1 MKKII
6 LELTL
11 DGPIP
16 AVTKQDIAE
25 QSAEKLKN
33 LDFKY
38 SVQPEKEAID
48 IHNELVSGA
57 ISAVNEEPISA
68 TLETFGDIDKAITE
82 ATVTTEKSK
91 HLGRPSTE
99 QGGNRVKSSY
109 NIDRDPF
116 NE

>member
-1 MKKII
+1 MNKEITI
-6 LELTL
+6 SLLFENCDNSEPTRDQIRERLSEMLINDNFTY
-11 DGPIP
+11 
-16 AVTKQDIAE
+16 KQKSIT
-25 QSAEKLKN
+25 
-33 LDFKY
+33 
-38 SVQPEKEAID
+38 QPLD
-48 IHNELVSGA
+48 IHNELVSGV

-82 ATVTTEKSK
+82 ADKSK

>member
-1 MKKII
+1 MKKVI
-6 LELTL
+6 LSLTGNNKEIVIQFNKSKL
-11 DGPIP
+11 
-16 AVTKQDIAE
+16 
-25 QSAEKLKN
+25 SAEKLKN

-48 IHNELVSGA
+48 IHNELVSGV

-82 ATVTTEKSK
+82 ADKSK

>member
-1 MKKII
+1 MKKVI
-6 LELTL
+6 LSLTL

-48 IHNELVSGA
+48 IHNELVSGV

-82 ATVTTEKSK
+82 ADKSK

-99 QGGNRVKSSY
+99 QGGNRLKSTY